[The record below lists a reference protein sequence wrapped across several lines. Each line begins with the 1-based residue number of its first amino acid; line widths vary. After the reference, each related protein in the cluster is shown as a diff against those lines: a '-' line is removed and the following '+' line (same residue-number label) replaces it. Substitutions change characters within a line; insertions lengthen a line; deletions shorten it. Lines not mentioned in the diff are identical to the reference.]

1 MGWDTVSNVS
11 KNNVKSTIAKHFPEG
26 TMFRKVAG
34 EDALF
39 AYYAPT
45 ICVVLYEYDA
55 ESKTL
60 CYKVMTESE
69 GPYVKGC
76 PKAFLDAAPVT
87 NPEWR
92 KRQR

>member
-1 MGWDTVSNVS
+1 MGWNTVSNVS
-11 KNNVKSTIAKHFPEG
+11 KKNVKSIIAKYFPTG

-45 ICVVLYEYDA
+45 IFVALYEYDA

-60 CYKVMTESE
+60 RYKVMSESDF
-69 GPYVKGC
+69 PYVKGC

-92 KRQR
+92 KLQR